1 MSKFS
6 DNERKKISSNGAEKS
21 DKKGYHK
28 RANDS
33 AKKGYHKKSDNAHKR
48 EYQNKEDNSG
58 KKGYRN
64 KVSSADNGE
73 FTKKKS
79 ICPVSGRCGG
89 CSMIDEPYNEQL
101 TKKEAMVRKLL
112 NPYVKTDKI
121 IGMENPMHYRNKVHA
136 VFAHKKDGTIVSGV
150 YKEGTHIVVPV
161 EKCLIENELAD
172 EIIGTIRGML
182 KSFKIKTYNE
192 DTGYGFLR
200 HVLVRTG
207 HESGQVMVVLVVASN
222 VFPSR
227 NNFIKALLKAHPQI
241 TTVVMNYNDKNTS
254 MVLGEKERVLYG
266 KGYIED
272 TLCGC
277 RFRISSKSFYQVNS
291 IQTEKLYNLAI
302 DYAGLSGNEIVFD
315 AYCGI
320 GTIGIIASKKAGKV
334 IGVELNKDAVRD
346 AVRNAKVNSIGNIDF
361 YNNDAGKFMAQY
373 ASEGASAD
381 VVFMDPPRAGSDELF
396 MENMLTLMP
405 KKIVYISCN
414 PVTLA
419 RDLKYLTGR
428 GYEVMKATPVDM
440 FPCTEHV
447 EVVCCLHRVNS

>member
-6 DNERKKISSNGAEKS
+6 DNERKKISSNGAEKI

-33 AKKGYHKKSDNAHKR
+33 VKKGYHKKSDNAHKR

-266 KGYIED
+266 KGYI
-272 TLCGC
+272 
-277 RFRISSKSFYQVNS
+277 
-291 IQTEKLYNLAI
+291 
-302 DYAGLSGNEIVFD
+302 
-315 AYCGI
+315 
-320 GTIGIIASKKAGKV
+320 
-334 IGVELNKDAVRD
+334 
-346 AVRNAKVNSIGNIDF
+346 
-361 YNNDAGKFMAQY
+361 
-373 ASEGASAD
+373 
-381 VVFMDPPRAGSDELF
+381 
-396 MENMLTLMP
+396 
-405 KKIVYISCN
+405 
-414 PVTLA
+414 
-419 RDLKYLTGR
+419 
-428 GYEVMKATPVDM
+428 
-440 FPCTEHV
+440 
-447 EVVCCLHRVNS
+447 